1 MARPGK
7 YETHVAPRF
16 EEIKDWVRNGATD
29 KYLWEKLGI
38 SERSFYQY
46 KNEFSQFSQVLKETK
61 DYVDAQVE
69 SSLLKRALGYSYN
82 EVTKEFSDGEVKV
95 TKIVTK
101 QVVPDT
107 TAQIFWLKN
116 RRPEQWRDKPPE
128 KATDEP
134 NENEGVSINIKD
146 CSKDDED

>member
-1 MARPGK
+1 MARPSK

-29 KYLWEKLGI
+29 KYIWEKLGI
-38 SERSFYQY
+38 SERSFYEY

-107 TAQIFWLKN
+107 TAQIFCL
-116 RRPEQWRDKPPE
+116 
-128 KATDEP
+128 
-134 NENEGVSINIKD
+134 
-146 CSKDDED
+146 